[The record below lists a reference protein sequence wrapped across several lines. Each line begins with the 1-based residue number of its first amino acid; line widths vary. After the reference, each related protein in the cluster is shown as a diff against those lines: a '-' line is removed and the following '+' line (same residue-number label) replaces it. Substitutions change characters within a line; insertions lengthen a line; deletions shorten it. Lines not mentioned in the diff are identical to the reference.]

1 MQISPVSMFK
11 GYGSN
16 VNFGKK
22 EGKQTSGKTYEQVL
36 NVPEG
41 KKVVMCNWGGNYVY
55 PVIVDK
61 DTDAPCPDCVRTVSS
76 DDRAK
81 TACEVEVKGDKEESY
96 EDYYKRKIGTAEWG
110 AY

>member
-41 KKVVMCNWGGNYVY
+41 KKVVMCNWGGNYVN
-55 PVIVDK
+55 PVIVEK
-61 DTDAPCPDCVRTVSS
+61 DTDTPCHDWVLTVYS
-76 DDRAK
+76 DARAK
-81 TACEVEVKGDKEESY
+81 NVCV
-96 EDYYKRKIGTAEWG
+96 
-110 AY
+110 